1 MRGPEMIVTHGG
13 NIFELAR
20 RRGCN
25 WRDIVDFSASI
36 NPLGPAPGVK
46 PAIIEA
52 LDRIVHYPEREP
64 SDLKEALAAKWAVH
78 EEQILLGNGATELI
92 YFLARTFGGLPTC
105 LRVPVFSEFHRAFP
119 NAQLTEDRDPDR
131 WPGTA
136 VQVLTRPEN
145 PTGFLLESG
154 SLRDWLQR
162 TRHTVIVD
170 ESFIEFSGAASLADM
185 VEIRPNLIVLRS
197 LTKFYALP
205 GLRIGALLA
214 SKELIRQW
222 QTARE
227 PWQVNVLASAAAVAA
242 LQDEDHAAK
251 SLAFVEVERQWL
263 TQQCSRLRGTEVA
276 QSRANFLHIRT
287 EYPAASLR
295 EYLLQHNL
303 IIRDCAG
310 WAGVPGESVRIA
322 VRTRDENMRL
332 LDAWRPF

>member
-1 MRGPEMIVTHGG
+1 
-13 NIFELAR
+13 
-20 RRGCN
+20 
-25 WRDIVDFSASI
+25 
-36 NPLGPAPGVK
+36 
-46 PAIIEA
+46 
-52 LDRIVHYPEREP
+52 
-64 SDLKEALAAKWAVH
+64 
-78 EEQILLGNGATELI
+78 
-92 YFLARTFGGLPTC
+92 
-105 LRVPVFSEFHRAFP
+105 EFHRAFP

-145 PTGFLLESG
+145 PTGFLLEIG

-222 QTARE
+222 QAARE

-251 SLAFVEVERQWL
+251 SLAFVEGERQWL

-276 QSRANFLHIRT
+276 QSRANFLHVRT

-303 IIRDCAG
+303 
-310 WAGVPGESVRIA
+310 
-322 VRTRDENMRL
+322 
-332 LDAWRPF
+332 